1 MPSVTL
7 RAHFNGTHVILD
19 ESYSL
24 EPNTKLLVTVLSDD
38 ESAERED
45 WLQFS
50 SGRLDEAFG
59 DDEPEYTFADLIE
72 ENPSYERR

>member
-19 ESYSL
+19 ESFPL
-24 EPNTKLLVTVLSDD
+24 EPNTRLLVTVLSED
-38 ESAERED
+38 ENAERES
-45 WLQFS
+45 WLRFS
-50 SGRLDEAFG
+50 SEGLENAYG
-59 DDEPEYTFADLIE
+59 DDEPDYTYTDLIE